1 VRAASLPS
9 VPPAAAPGSRLGTL
23 AAVTAP
29 LIVLAG
35 LLWWMVL
42 PQNPFQSAPIVGTLL
57 SWGAVAWAA
66 VALRR
71 VPPRRLAA
79 ILVAGTVLLGV
90 VAVGA
95 PPRTSNDSARYA
107 WDGIV
112 QKAGFSPY
120 SYVPVDETI
129 AGLRPDWLFAP
140 GSLDEAGRPACAK
153 DLFQTDSVPAVG
165 YPSGSP
171 LCTAINRPHV
181 PTIYPPTAEI
191 YFAAVRLP
199 VPDSVGY
206 LPFQLAGLLMSIGVT
221 LLLLAALARRS
232 LPPHIAAV
240 WAWSP
245 FVQLEAVNNA
255 HVDLL
260 GAALILVSGM
270 LLTRG
275 KPLRSGLAFGAAV
288 ATKLIPVIAAPALLF
303 RRPVRFIAAALASFV
318 LLYVPY
324 LAVAGAGVLGFLP
337 GYLKEEGY
345 SQSGGTRFG
354 LAQLVSAG
362 AWPPVL
368 SAVALAVVAV
378 WVLRRTHPDNV
389 WEQQT
394 VMIGLTL
401 LIVSPNYPWYALM
414 LLPFVV
420 LSRRWE
426 YIAVVLALDFIYMV
440 PLKDPFSLPLHQ
452 TALVLAAGAL
462 VAGARWRRS
471 RRQRLAALAGLAAG
485 PGPCGGRAAVGT
497 PTIITDPTT
506 RQD

>member
-1 VRAASLPS
+1 MRAGT
-9 VPPAAAPGSRLGTL
+9 VPPVRPGAARGARLAPWAAVAAPLLVL
-23 AAVTAP
+23 AA
-29 LIVLAG
+29 
-35 LLWWMVL
+35 LLWWMVV
-42 PQNPFQSAPIVGTLL
+42 PHNPFESAPIVGTLL
-57 SWGAVAWAA
+57 SWGAVAWA
-66 VALRR
+66 VLALRR
-71 VPPRRLAA
+71 VPGRRRAA
-79 ILVAGTVLLGV
+79 VLVAGTVLLGL
-90 VAVGA
+90 VAVSA

-112 QKAGFSPY
+112 QKAGVSPY

-129 AGLRPDWLFAP
+129 AKLRPDWLFAP
-140 GSLDEAGRPACAK
+140 GGLDDDGRPVCAK
-153 DLFQTDSVPAVG
+153 ELFPTDSVPAFG
-165 YPSGSP
+165 FPSGSP

-191 YFAAVRLP
+191 YFAAVRIAL
-199 VPDSVGY
+199 PDSVGY
-206 LPFQLAGLLMSIGVT
+206 LPFQLAGLLMSVGVT
-221 LLLLAALARRS
+221 LLVLSALARRG
-232 LPPHIAAV
+232 LPAHIAAV

-260 GAALILVSGM
+260 GAALILVSGL

-275 KPLRSGLAFGAAV
+275 KPLRSGVAFGAAV

-303 RRPVRFIAAALASFV
+303 RRPVRFIAAALASFA

-324 LAVAGAGVLGFLP
+324 LAVAGVGVLGFLP

-362 AWPPVL
+362 GWPPVL
-368 SAVALAVVAV
+368 SAVALAAVAV
-378 WVLRRTHPDNV
+378 YVLRRTGPGNV

-414 LLPFVV
+414 LLPFIV

-426 YIAVVLALDFIYMV
+426 YIAVILALDAIYMV
-440 PLKDPFSLPLHQ
+440 PIEDPLSLPLHQ
-452 TALVLAAGAL
+452 AALVLAAGAV
-462 VAGARWRRS
+462 VAGALWRRN
-471 RRQRLAALAGLAAG
+471 RRHRLAALGGLAADSG
-485 PGPCGGRAAVGT
+485 LHSDRPATGS
-497 PTIITDPTT
+497 PTASPHPTT
-506 RQD
+506 

>member
-1 VRAASLPS
+1 MRAASLPS

-497 PTIITDPTT
+497 PIIITDPTT